1 MGHVLTRTDPLSTA
15 TVPRVSA
22 WLYDTAGRVKERK
35 DALGRRFTFNY
46 DVAGNQTSIVDA
58 NANTAG
64 NPALGST
71 TLVYDR
77 LNRLTQRS
85 YSDGTPTVTYS
96 YDVQGRLETMVDG
109 TGTTT
114 YGFDTADRMV
124 SAVKGADTF
133 GYTYDNAGN
142 VLTRTVPGGA
152 NTTAAY
158 DDAGQLATLVSTGGT
173 HRFGYDLAGNL
184 TEMEFPNLVKQTR
197 SYDRA
202 SRLSSIVNTDPN
214 PQSPYGSL
222 SFVRDNNGNPT
233 EINATAIGFGTG
245 FPAEKITNTYDNFD
259 RLTST
264 CYSLPAAACVAAN
277 KTVWSYDK
285 VGNRLTEKVGAA
297 AVSTYAY
304 DVADQLASITG
315 PGASSF
321 GYNAN
326 GDLLT
331 VTGTTSEVY
340 TYNTARQTKTANGY
354 SYSYDG
360 NGNRWSVVK
369 AGLSTSVEYWDTVG
383 GLPVLVAEREQGN
396 PGSFES
402 AFFRRYTYAGSM
414 PVRFETYETQG
425 SPRQSR
431 VGSNLLTDQV
441 GSVMVVTSDAQR
453 DVRAAF
459 RYSPFGAS
467 RTASWS
473 TGFDSTPRF
482 TGQKL
487 DGSSNYHLRARQY
500 NPGRGSFTQTD
511 PMPYGA
517 GSPFEGAYIY
527 ARNNPLLM
535 NDPTGERAA
544 LAGLGGWFGRS
555 VVNGLARLDP
565 VVNSNAFSTAKY
577 GAAIMSGAGFACS
590 GVAAAATVALTLSV
604 AGAPGDVVT
613 VPIAATCLQVGVYAG
628 AASASIAATQ
638 AATNW
643 AVANKA
649 KKNPTATPVPAPAN
663 KPVAPTPGDATDAT
677 ETGGEAADGVKLT
690 SGGKRKIGT
699 LEGRAASTGGC
710 NGTVRVIVR

>member
-1 MGHVLTRTDPLSTA
+1 
-15 TVPRVSA
+15 
-22 WLYDTAGRVKERK
+22 
-35 DALGRRFTFNY
+35 
-46 DVAGNQTSIVDA
+46 
-58 NANTAG
+58 
-64 NPALGST
+64 
-71 TLVYDR
+71 
-77 LNRLTQRS
+77 
-85 YSDGTPTVTYS
+85 
-96 YDVQGRLETMVDG
+96 
-109 TGTTT
+109 
-114 YGFDTADRMV
+114 
-124 SAVKGADTF
+124 
-133 GYTYDNAGN
+133 
-142 VLTRTVPGGA
+142 
-152 NTTAAY
+152 
-158 DDAGQLATLVSTGGT
+158 
-173 HRFGYDLAGNL
+173 
-184 TEMEFPNLVKQTR
+184 
-197 SYDRA
+197 
-202 SRLSSIVNTDPN
+202 
-214 PQSPYGSL
+214 
-222 SFVRDNNGNPT
+222 
-233 EINATAIGFGTG
+233 
-245 FPAEKITNTYDNFD
+245 
-259 RLTST
+259 
-264 CYSLPAAACVAAN
+264 VAAN

-331 VTGTTSEVY
+331 VTGSTSEVY

-360 NGNRWSVVK
+360 NGNRWSVAK

-431 VGSNLLTDQV
+431 VASNLLTDQV

-487 DGSSNYHLRARQY
+487 DGSGSYHLRARQY
-500 NPGRGSFTQTD
+500 TPGRGSFTQTD

-535 NDPTGERAA
+535 NDPTGERATQAQASNVRVCFA
-544 LAGLGGWFGRS
+544 L
-555 VVNGLARLDP
+555 D
-565 VVNSNAFSTAKY
+565 
-577 GAAIMSGAGFACS
+577 FACLLGHPGYPS
-590 GVAAAATVALTLSV
+590 LPQPVSLPRFPSVPTPSRNTLIRIGAKAVTVAV
-604 AGAPGDVVT
+604 AIQTNQSILFNEKARGTKNVSGNNKVQNREFAEAIRRAERALGRRLRQDE
-613 VPIAATCLQVGVYAG
+613 IRRIRADYRAG
-628 AASASIAATQ
+628 HDF
-638 AATNW
+638 
-643 AVANKA
+643 
-649 KKNPTATPVPAPAN
+649 
-663 KPVAPTPGDATDAT
+663 G
-677 ETGGEAADGVKLT
+677 
-690 SGGKRKIGT
+690 
-699 LEGRAASTGGC
+699 
-710 NGTVRVIVR
+710 